1 MRDREQYYEY
11 QNKLVMRI
19 IELIDDK
26 VKSNNEHLKM
36 HLYVDYLDKNTTLD
50 RKRIKKIL
58 DMEARRLITLEE
70 LNEIAKALDL
80 KLYQLFE
87 DL

>member
-1 MRDREQYYEY
+1 MRDRKQYYEY
-11 QNKLVMRI
+11 QNKLVMRM

-26 VKSNNEHLKM
+26 VKPNNEYLKM
-36 HLYVDYLDKNTTLD
+36 HLYVDYLEKYTTLK

-58 DMEARRLITLEE
+58 DTEALRLITLEE
-70 LNEIAKALDL
+70 LNEIAKALGL